1 MIKQACTLIFRL
13 SGWKFKNNIP
23 DDLKSFV
30 MIGAPHTSNFD
41 FISAM
46 AVSNLMKRKASFV
59 IKKEWLKFPMGL
71 FFKPIG
77 AIGVD
82 RNPKKETKSIS
93 YTDMIAQYFNDDP
106 NFVLMIAPEGTRSL
120 NTNWKSGFYYIAQK
134 ANVPIVLAYADY
146 EKKEAGLGAYFYPEN
161 FESDMRKIMN
171 FYKDMK
177 GKNPENFKVDEK
189 FLPEMNS

>member
-41 FISAM
+41 FIPAM

-82 RNPKKETKSIS
+82 RNPSKGANSVS
-93 YTDMIAQYFNDDP
+93 YTDMISQFFKDDP

-120 NTNWKSGFYYIAQK
+120 NKNWKSGFYYIAQK
-134 ANVPIVLAYADY
+134 ANVPIVMAYADY

-161 FESDMRKIMN
+161 FESDMKRIVS
-171 FYKDMK
+171 FYMGMK
-177 GKNPENFKVDEK
+177 GRNPENFSIDEK
-189 FLPEMNS
+189 FLGEINS

>member
-1 MIKQACTLIFRL
+1 MIKQVCTLIFRL

-41 FISAM
+41 FIPAM
-46 AVSNLMKRKASFV
+46 AISNLMKRKASFV

-82 RNPKKETKSIS
+82 RNPAKGTNSVS
-93 YTDMIAQYFNDDP
+93 YTDMISQFFKDDP

-120 NTNWKSGFYYIAQK
+120 NKNWKSGFYYIAQK
-134 ANVPIVLAYADY
+134 ANVPIVMAYADY

-161 FESDMRKIMN
+161 FESDMKRIVS
-171 FYKDMK
+171 FYMGMK
-177 GKNPENFKVDEK
+177 GRNPENFSIDEK
-189 FLPEMNS
+189 FLGEINS